1 MKTTYYN
8 SKLAQLIL
16 FSGYNTIMFF
26 GFILTKKLE
35 LTVTSLRHEQTHQR
49 QYVECMI
56 LSLPVALSLCWCVSW
71 WFILLIPTFYYLLY
85 LGEWLVS
92 FVYHLFSDDR
102 IGDGKVNHNAYA
114 AGAMEMEAKLNQ
126 DNPNYLNERKRFAW
140 FGYYG
145 KI

>member
-8 SKLAQLIL
+8 SKLARLIL
-16 FSGYNTIMFF
+16 FSGYPTIMFF
-26 GFILTKKLE
+26 GFILTKRPW
-35 LTVTSLRHEQTHQR
+35 LTLDTETHEQIHQR
-49 QYVECMI
+49 QFCECMA
-56 LSLPVALSLCWCVSW
+56 LAFLPSFLLGVFFSW
-71 WFILLIPTFYYLLY
+71 WFLLLILTFYYLLY

-92 FVYHLFSDDR
+92 FVYHLFTDDR

-126 DNPNYLNERKRFAW
+126 DNPNYLDERKPFAW

-145 KI
+145 TI